1 MPRSWRAAQAAT
13 ALLEALRAM
22 NPDALTDVDAQ
33 LLKLLAQRSELPV
46 PAKQDAVSAS
56 VDSRGEARPVA
67 PPVRG
72 GAANP
77 RRRNSLEEELD
88 ELLGEDEFNLTQLD
102 SLFEDAP
109 RPSPAPKP
117 APKPVATPSPPAR
130 RPRERPTEDDDDDAE
145 LDALLS
151 DEPPGT
157 PSRSSSKRGAPRE
170 TTQAIPSSARAAT
183 STAQPPKRAAAA
195 PRAEKTPSTRQTPP
209 PPPPPPPPP
218 SRRVAAR
225 PWRRSSTSCWGRSF
239 RRTRRRILTRSCAVR
254 PAISSP
260 TRRRS
265 PHCHRGRPSRQRK
278 RRRSQARASRNRAA
292 VRGALH
298 ERRRHPRMTMTTR
311 MTGMS
316 SLGIDK
322 ARGLELYTRTAGHPG
337 EGSTRHH
344 R

>member
-1 MPRSWRAAQAAT
+1 M
-13 ALLEALRAM
+13 
-22 NPDALTDVDAQ
+22 
-33 LLKLLAQRSELPV
+33 

-67 PPVRG
+67 PPARG

-77 RRRNSLEEELD
+77 RRRKSLEEELD
-88 ELLGEDEFNLTQLD
+88 ELLGEEEFNLTQLD

-218 SRRVAAR
+218 SRSSAAR
-225 PWRRSSTSCWGRSF
+225 PLEEELDELLGPELPEDKEADLDSLLRGAAGDLFPNET
-239 RRTRRRILTRSCAVR
+239 
-254 PAISSP
+254 PQP
-260 TRRRS
+260 TL
-265 PHCHRGRPSRQRK
+265 PPGRPSRQR
-278 RRRSQARASRNRAA
+278 RREVKPEQ
-292 VRGALH
+292 V
-298 ERRRHPRMTMTTR
+298 E
-311 MTGMS
+311 
-316 SLGIDK
+316 
-322 ARGLELYTRTAGHPG
+322 TAQ
-337 EGSTRHH
+337 R
-344 R
+344 